1 MEDNTGSRESKKKSM
16 EDNTRSSTSKEKRRK
31 SMEDNTRSSE
41 SKEKRR
47 KSMEDNTRPTDTD
60 SQQRVRVRHVEEEVL
75 QWIAQKPDHHFSF
88 PIRALAI
95 TSMRRRFLGSS
106 SSTRFG
112 SGGTGSN
119 VLKFYNVFRENE
131 SEEGILDEGDEE
143 ADEEHDQ
150 EPEVLVQPE
159 PAVNKAPEVSSA
171 PEEGSEGI
179 AEHFHEL
186 VPDMALEFLFELD
199 KFQNEETRVY
209 VRIPCSRRRSR
220 ASRTSRSAPSFF
232 RKAGQGT
239 PHKMNK
245 LHVGATISSQSVP
258 GQNIVLVRPRTLGQ
272 TNPTEHNGPVPME
285 GDEEIFEEEA
295 VCKNCFHN
303 LKEENIL
310 KTECKCGNA
319 LIHEDCAAKWSRT
332 RGNNNC
338 DSCGQEVQT
347 FPVTLVRGLSSSTQ
361 VVGREESNKSSF
373 FSWRLRRLE
382 FLNIFRLLRAISA
395 IASSSIKGATDEG
408 HNLISIFN

>member
-1 MEDNTGSRESKKKSM
+1 MWKRRSCNRNQITTSVSQFESRNLRTVSTMARGTSQSQSSS
-16 EDNTRSSTSKEKRRK
+16 SSTSRPDPVAE
-31 SMEDNTRSSE
+31 MAPHSS
-41 SKEKRR
+41 
-47 KSMEDNTRPTDTD
+47 
-60 SQQRVRVRHVEEEVL
+60 
-75 QWIAQKPDHHFSF
+75 
-88 PIRALAI
+88 ALAI

-112 SGGTGSN
+112 GDGTGSN
-119 VLKFYNVFRENE
+119 VLKFYNVFSENE
-131 SEEGILDEGDEE
+131 SEEDILDEGDEE

-199 KFQNEETRVY
+199 KFQNEETEVHARDVFAEL
-209 VRIPCSRRRSR
+209 CEC
-220 ASRTSRSAPSFF
+220 ASRTSCSAPSFF

-239 PHKMNK
+239 PHKMNT

-319 LIHEDCAAKWSRT
+319 LIHEECAAKWSRT
-332 RGNNNC
+332 RG
-338 DSCGQEVQT
+338 
-347 FPVTLVRGLSSSTQ
+347 
-361 VVGREESNKSSF
+361 
-373 FSWRLRRLE
+373 LRRLE

-395 IASSSIKGATDEG
+395 MASSSIKGATHEG

>member
-1 MEDNTGSRESKKKSM
+1 MARGTSQSQS
-16 EDNTRSSTSKEKRRK
+16 SSFSTSRPGPVAE
-31 SMEDNTRSSE
+31 MAPHSS
-41 SKEKRR
+41 
-47 KSMEDNTRPTDTD
+47 
-60 SQQRVRVRHVEEEVL
+60 
-75 QWIAQKPDHHFSF
+75 
-88 PIRALAI
+88 ALAI
-95 TSMRRRFLGSS
+95 TSMRRRFLGSF

-112 SGGTGSN
+112 GGDIGSN
-119 VLKFYNVFRENE
+119 VLKFYNENE
-131 SEEGILDEGDEE
+131 SEEDILDEGDEE

-159 PAVNKAPEVSSA
+159 PVVNKAPEVSSA
-171 PEEGSEGI
+171 PEE
-179 AEHFHEL
+179 
-186 VPDMALEFLFELD
+186 
-199 KFQNEETRVY
+199 
-209 VRIPCSRRRSR
+209 
-220 ASRTSRSAPSFF
+220 
-232 RKAGQGT
+232 
-239 PHKMNK
+239 
-245 LHVGATISSQSVP
+245 VGATISSQSVP

-373 FSWRLRRLE
+373 FSWL
-382 FLNIFRLLRAISA
+382 
-395 IASSSIKGATDEG
+395 
-408 HNLISIFN
+408 

>member
-1 MEDNTGSRESKKKSM
+1 
-16 EDNTRSSTSKEKRRK
+16 
-31 SMEDNTRSSE
+31 
-41 SKEKRR
+41 
-47 KSMEDNTRPTDTD
+47 MEDNTRPT
-60 SQQRVRVRHVEEEVL
+60 
-75 QWIAQKPDHHFSF
+75 
-88 PIRALAI
+88 
-95 TSMRRRFLGSS
+95 
-106 SSTRFG
+106 
-112 SGGTGSN
+112 
-119 VLKFYNVFRENE
+119 ENE
-131 SEEGILDEGDEE
+131 SEEDILDEGDEE

-171 PEEGSEGI
+171 PEE
-179 AEHFHEL
+179 
-186 VPDMALEFLFELD
+186 
-199 KFQNEETRVY
+199 ETRVY
-209 VRIPCSRRRSR
+209 ARIVFAQVHSYRL
-220 ASRTSRSAPSFF
+220 TSRSAPSFF

-361 VVGREESNKSSF
+361 VVGREESNKSSL
-373 FSWRLRRLE
+373 FSWL
-382 FLNIFRLLRAISA
+382 
-395 IASSSIKGATDEG
+395 
-408 HNLISIFN
+408 

>member
-16 EDNTRSSTSKEKRRK
+16 EDNTRSSKSKEKRRK

-47 KSMEDNTRPTDTD
+47 KSMEDNTRPT
-60 SQQRVRVRHVEEEVL
+60 
-75 QWIAQKPDHHFSF
+75 
-88 PIRALAI
+88 
-95 TSMRRRFLGSS
+95 
-106 SSTRFG
+106 
-112 SGGTGSN
+112 
-119 VLKFYNVFRENE
+119 ENE
-131 SEEGILDEGDEE
+131 SEEDILDEGDEE

-159 PAVNKAPEVSSA
+159 PVVNKAPEVSSA
-171 PEEGSEGI
+171 PEE
-179 AEHFHEL
+179 
-186 VPDMALEFLFELD
+186 
-199 KFQNEETRVY
+199 ETRVY
-209 VRIPCSRRRSR
+209 ARIVFAQVHSYRL
-220 ASRTSRSAPSFF
+220 TSRSAPSFF

-373 FSWRLRRLE
+373 FSWL
-382 FLNIFRLLRAISA
+382 
-395 IASSSIKGATDEG
+395 
-408 HNLISIFN
+408 